1 MNLIFK
7 HKEIATS
14 NSTYVLK
21 LTKKLLKKLGSK
33 CVSQCRF
40 TRVTSSVVTSRRPET
55 AANRCAPSRAKCITV
70 QLTWL

>member
-21 LTKKLLKKLGSK
+21 LTKKLL
-33 CVSQCRF
+33 
-40 TRVTSSVVTSRRPET
+40 
-55 AANRCAPSRAKCITV
+55 
-70 QLTWL
+70 